1 MNKPIYFFSK
11 TNQWYELSNFYLFG
25 FMDEEGLYW
34 PTVEHYFQAMKFSG
48 EKYRGYR
55 EKIRLA
61 QTPRKAKKFGQTRQ
75 IPLRRDLEI
84 VKEEVMLYALRKK
97 FSHPKMQTILLA
109 TENRHLYENSPYDY
123 YWGIGKQHTGKNR
136 LGELLMQVRKELAR
150 DEC

>member
-1 MNKPIYFFSK
+1 MNTPIYFFSK

-34 PTVEHYFQAMKFSG
+34 STVEHYFQAMKFPG
-48 EKYRGYR
+48 EKYQVYR

-61 QTPRKAKKFGQTRQ
+61 QTPGKAKKLGQTRQ
-75 IPLRRDLEI
+75 IPLRRDWET

-97 FSHPKMQTILLA
+97 FSHPKMKKILLA

-123 YWGIGKQHTGKNR
+123 YWGIGKKHTGKNR
-136 LGELLMQVRKELAR
+136 LGELLMQVREELLNP
-150 DEC
+150 